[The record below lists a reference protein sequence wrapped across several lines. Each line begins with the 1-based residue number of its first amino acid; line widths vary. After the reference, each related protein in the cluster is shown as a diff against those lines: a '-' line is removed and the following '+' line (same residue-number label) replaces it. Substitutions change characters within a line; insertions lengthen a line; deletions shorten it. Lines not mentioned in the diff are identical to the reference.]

1 MFRLSLTPAPRV
13 LGALLRALLLLLPA
27 LASAQATLPAGLTEL
42 TRLELALANGQS
54 AVVLTSPTLA
64 GFYMR
69 AGSYV
74 LAEPLSKRLLDADAK
89 RFGQL
94 PDEPTMVRNLQH
106 LALLYQEQGRLDDAL
121 PMLSRAL
128 VLEERSAGAEHP
140 DVATALSLLAGL
152 QIRRGQYAEAE
163 AHYRR
168 SLAIDLAA
176 LGERHPAV
184 AATTGNLG
192 VSLAL
197 QRRFA
202 EAEPLL
208 REALLRHERSAGAA
222 SADVAQAARNL
233 GVVLTQQGRVAD
245 AAGHFAALLAL
256 TRSTEPGQL
265 PLLAQDLLHLAGQ
278 YAAQGERQSAEP
290 LFKRALLLQR
300 QVLGESDPRVA
311 DTLLQL
317 GDLYAHLDLHAL
329 ATQQYQAARDLLA
342 ARPDTAPARLQAIDA
357 RLAQSPATGDDRH

>member
-1 MFRLSLTPAPRV
+1 MCRLSLTLAPR
-13 LGALLRALLLLLPA
+13 ALLLKLALLLLLPA
-27 LASAQATLPAGLTEL
+27 LASAQSALPGGLTEL
-42 TRLELALANGQS
+42 TRLELALSHGQS
-54 AVVLTSPTLA
+54 AVVLASPTLA
-64 GFYMR
+64 GFHAR

-74 LAEPLSKRLLDADAK
+74 LAEPLSKRLLDADQK

-106 LALLYQEQGRLDDAL
+106 LALLYQQQGRLDDAL

-128 VLEERSAGAEHP
+128 VLEERSAGAAHP

-168 SLAIDLAA
+168 ALAIDLAA

-208 REALLRHERSAGAA
+208 REALRLHERSAGATR
-222 SADVAQAARNL
+222 ADVAQAARNL
-233 GVVLTQQGRVAD
+233 GVVLTQQGRVEE

-256 TRSTEPGQL
+256 TRTTEAGQP

-290 LFKRALLLQR
+290 LFKRALLLQQ
-300 QVLGESDPRVA
+300 QVLGDAHPLVA

-329 ATQQYQAARDLLA
+329 AAQQYQAARDLLE
-342 ARPDTAPARLQAIDA
+342 ARSDTAPARLREINA
-357 RLAQSPATGDDRH
+357 RLAQWAPTGDHRP